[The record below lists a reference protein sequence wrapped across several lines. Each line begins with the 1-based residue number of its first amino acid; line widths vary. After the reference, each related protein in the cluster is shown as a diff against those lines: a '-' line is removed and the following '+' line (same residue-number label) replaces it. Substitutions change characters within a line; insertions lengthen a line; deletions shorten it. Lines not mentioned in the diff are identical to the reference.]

1 VGSDP
6 LGGDRTQRVLGAL
19 LQRPDQELFGG
30 DITHLAGLR
39 PGTVHP
45 VLARL
50 EGVGWLT
57 SRWEDLAASEDRPPR
72 RVYRLT
78 AEGAQ
83 AARAVLAAAPRR
95 SLVPRLNPAPGAA

>member
-6 LGGDRTQRVLGAL
+6 LSGDRTQRVLGAL
-19 LQRPDQELFGG
+19 LGHPGRELFGR
-30 DITHLAGLR
+30 DITDLAGLR
-39 PGTVHP
+39 AGTVHP

-57 SRWEDLAASEDRPPR
+57 SRWEDVEAAVDRPPR

-83 AARAVLAAAPRR
+83 AARAALVASPRR
-95 SLVPRLNPAPGAA
+95 AVVPRLNPAPGTT